1 MCGQTSWRFEVPG
14 TWLWVEGKPADG
26 KEKRKKLVGESEE
39 KRVDF
44 TILCDSHLSCSQ
56 DMGKSQ
62 PLWSYDRSQGKLSQ
76 SSHVKLFSS
85 SPHPSVKREIRKQA
99 SAGQGGTEGGTG
111 SGFLLGRFYL
121 AVDGPVPS
129 HRRVQAW
136 RKPAGLQKT
145 R

>member
-62 PLWSYDRSQGKLSQ
+62 PLWSYDPKGSCPKAHMLS
-76 SSHVKLFSS
+76 FF
-85 SPHPSVKREIRKQA
+85 P
-99 SAGQGGTEGGTG
+99 
-111 SGFLLGRFYL
+111 LLPIPL
-121 AVDGPVPS
+121 
-129 HRRVQAW
+129 
-136 RKPAGLQKT
+136 
-145 R
+145 